1 MKKTITFH
9 IHSYLNR
16 IDWKLLVFLILLI
29 NVKLYIKLIALLF
42 IFILRPG
49 FKMLFHPNRLRIPL
63 FYVAIIAFSVLQL
76 LVWPSHLD
84 NKYLPVLFSAIGF
97 WCISFLVLHQLRLAV
112 DINETEKLHRTVLV
126 FFILNAI
133 FSIGNIFIIMIESGS
148 LNPYRFQGLYQK
160 YFIRTGDLIYGIS
173 FDTSTTNAIINA
185 FGVIYF
191 LFRKNIFLTGLCILC
206 LLLTTSN
213 IINLLL
219 AVTLLFIF
227 IFYRNKILKS
237 LAIICLAIMI
247 CFVARISPE
256 NNKYMI
262 KFYNHMIT
270 IRKNPVRLAKNPGT
284 LPTEDDGKKIIAQ
297 QYLDSVA
304 IVNKANKK
312 KKKYNASAWENF
324 KLSNIV
330 KRPNIH
336 SPPYQRKRDTSANRE
351 LLIGQTWFLY
361 KDSALFKIL
370 PEYERLPGKL
380 IAFRQSLELLKS
392 DWRYM
397 IFGSGPGNFSSKL
410 SFRTSGMTTFAGS
423 FPVKYIYMD
432 PLFKSNH
439 LRTYLYYATKDDEKH
454 SILNFPNSVYNQ
466 LIGEYGLM
474 GFLLFFF
481 LYLGYFIRHHKI
493 LSYGF
498 PLLIFMIAVF
508 ALDYWFEQLS
518 IVILF
523 ELLMLLDMKKLSKN
537 EKS

>member
-9 IHSYLNR
+9 IHSYLSR
-16 IDWKLLVFLILLI
+16 IDLKLLVFLILLI

-49 FKMLFHPNRLRIPL
+49 FKMLFQPRRLRIPL
-63 FYVAIIAFSVLQL
+63 FYVAIIVLSVLQL
-76 LVWPSHLD
+76 LVWPSHL
-84 NKYLPVLFSAIGF
+84 NSNYLPVLFSAIGF
-97 WCISFLVLHQLRLAV
+97 WCISFLVLYQLRLAV
-112 DINETEKLHRTVLV
+112 DINETEKLHRTVVV

-133 FSIGNIFIIMIESGS
+133 FSIGNLFIIMIESGS

-191 LFRKNIFLTGLCILC
+191 LFRKNIILTGLCMLC

-237 LAIICLAIMI
+237 LAIISLAIMI

-270 IRKNPVRLAKNPGT
+270 VRKKPISLAKKPDT
-284 LPTEDDGKKIIAQ
+284 LLTEDDRKKIIAQ
-297 QYLDSVA
+297 QFLDSVA
-304 IVNKANKK
+304 TANKMNKMK
-312 KKKYNASAWENF
+312 KNKKTTTGENF
-324 KLSNIV
+324 KLSDIV
-330 KRPNIH
+330 KKPNIH
-336 SPPYQRKRDTSANRE
+336 SPPYQRKRDTSANRN
-351 LLIGQTWFLY
+351 LLIGQTWLLY
-361 KDSALFKIL
+361 KDSTLFKIL
-370 PEYERLPGKL
+370 PEYERWPGKI
-380 IAFRQSLELLKS
+380 IAFRQSFQHLKS

-410 SFRTSGMTTFAGS
+410 AFRTNGMTTFAGS
-423 FPVKYIYMD
+423 FPGKFIYMD
-432 PLFKSNH
+432 SLFKSNH

-466 LIGEYGLM
+466 LIGEYGLI
-474 GFLLFFF
+474 GLFLFFF
-481 LYLGYFIRHHKI
+481 LYLGYFIRQHKI
-493 LSYGF
+493 LSYGI
-498 PLLIFMIAVF
+498 PLMIFMTVVF
-508 ALDYWFEQLS
+508 AIDYWFEQLS

-523 ELLMLLDMKKLSKN
+523 
-537 EKS
+537 